1 MSYTYRGKGREPK
14 TATRAGEPSL
24 LAYVIAYLQEEVSR
38 VKKADWNPSRA
49 AVKHM
54 VTDAINAYEGGAR

>member
-1 MSYTYRGKGREPK
+1 MGATKRQH
-14 TATRAGEPSL
+14 TAQKHQTTL
-24 LAYVIAYLQEEVSR
+24 LGYVVAYLQEEVSR
-38 VKKADWNPSRA
+38 LKEADWEPSRT